1 MFNKEKTTSSI
12 EKQFS
17 SSATLISPGTI
28 LKGDIVSENDLRI
41 DGTVKGNIKCS
52 AKIIIGS
59 TGFVDGNI
67 EGVQADVTGKVQG
80 NIAVIEFLQLR
91 SECNVTGN
99 VSAAKLQIDP
109 TASFN
114 GQCQMSGVAAP
125 NASKASI
132 VKMSPSDVQPT
143 AEAK

>member
-1 MFNKEKTTSSI
+1 MFNKDKNSGS

-17 SSATLISPGTI
+17 SSATLISAGTV
-28 LKGDIVSENDLRI
+28 LKGDIISENDLRI

-59 TGFVDGNI
+59 TGLVDGNI
-67 EGVQADVTGKVQG
+67 EGANADVTGKVQG
-80 NIAVIEFLQLR
+80 NIAVKEFLQLR
-91 SECNVTGN
+91 SDCNVLGN
-99 VSAAKLQIDP
+99 LSAAKLQIDP
-109 TASFN
+109 TATFN
-114 GQCQMSGVAAP
+114 GQCQMGTSVAV

-132 VKMSPSDVQPT
+132 VKMGSTDVQPA